1 MQEKH
6 MIDIKLPIW
15 QLQPHPKNVRKDIG
29 DITEL
34 TTSIRAQ
41 GIMQNLLVVPV
52 PEHEETLD
60 LFWVVIGNRRLA
72 AAEAAGL
79 TELPCVI
86 AEGFTEQEQ
95 LELMLVENLQRCDL
109 TPVEEAQAYEQLT
122 LDFGLS
128 AEQIAEKTGVSAST
142 IRRRLKITELDQEEL
157 GRKSFQLSLSDYAA
171 LEQIKDVQKRN
182 AILGAALNSDNL
194 KYLADRER
202 QEEKAREQILPELT
216 ANAERFGIELVE
228 EKKNNFR
235 YVGAFYRGDAPDVIK
250 NRVTM
255 LFADSECDQIYADM
269 SGPTIYL
276 YGHPAKVE
284 EAQEVEKIE
293 EERETQLSREELRRQ
308 KRERDH
314 RFMLKVSRAAA
325 DDRREFIAGVVDG
338 KFKPEDSEDS
348 RLQKLW
354 TIIRRHGA
362 PLTDEF
368 SLAAYVQHKEK
379 FEVKDEEAKDAADW
393 PTWIQML
400 AAAGRATDR
409 SDYLC
414 ECGGKYSE
422 KAAETLK
429 MLINLLG
436 SMGYSIRDAE
446 QEAVINGTH
455 DCWERE

>member
-1 MQEKH
+1 MTKEMLH
-6 MIDIKLPIW
+6 TSLEIW
-15 QLQPHPKNVRKDIG
+15 KLQPHPKNVRRGVG

-34 TTSIRAQ
+34 ADSIRAQ
-41 GIMQNLLVVPV
+41 GIMQNLLVVPT
-52 PEHEETLD
+52 PGHEEELD
-60 LFWVVIGNRRLA
+60 QFWVVIGNRRLA
-72 AAEAAGL
+72 AAEAANI
-79 TELPCVI
+79 EKLPCTI
-86 AEGFTEQEQ
+86 ALGLTEQEQ
-95 LELMLVENLQRCDL
+95 IELMLVENLQRCDL

-182 AILGAALNSDNL
+182 AVLGAALSSDNL

-202 QEEKAREQILPELT
+202 QEEKAREQVLPELV

-235 YVGAFYRGDAPDVIK
+235 YVGAFYRGDAPDVLK
-250 NRVTM
+250 NRVMM

-276 YGHPAKVE
+276 YGHLAKVE
-284 EAQEVEKIE
+284 EAQEVEKVE
-293 EERETQLSREELRRQ
+293 EERATQLSREELRRQ

-325 DDRREFIAGVVDG
+325 DDRREFIAGVVAGKYKPDG
-338 KFKPEDSEDS
+338 QESEDT

-354 TIIRRHGA
+354 AIIRRQGA
-362 PLTDEF
+362 LRTDEW
-368 SLAAYVQHKEK
+368 SLAGYIQHRDKAET
-379 FEVKDEEAKDAADW
+379 DEDAKAAAAW

-400 AAAGRATDR
+400 AAAGLSTDR

-414 ECGGKYSE
+414 EYGGKFSE
-422 KAAETLK
+422 RAAESLK
-429 MLINLLG
+429 MLNGFLFSL
-436 SMGYSIRDAE
+436 GYSVRDAE
-446 QEAVINGTH
+446 QEAVLNGTH